1 MILVV
6 SSNLGDPA
14 MPKQPL
20 SLVAEVLPLLV
31 SPSGLPFFC
40 RKIGSLVCPPSPPE
54 KKKMKTE

>member
-54 KKKMKTE
+54 KKK